1 LWLRTLRIS
10 AWMRWRKEKKNRCRG
25 ESHQT
30 AVKHW
35 GSNEC
40 CINVIKLFFHY
51 SMSRSNITLEMSVN
65 MEPLAVSWDM
75 SAGTRTEWH
84 QPGKLLNSSKQWNRL
99 WQCCWACIN
108 TDSNTH
114 RLQTHIKMLH
124 FTLTVYQID
133 FRQREI
139 EKGGGEMMGKEERR
153 SWKTVDPYTPPLSC
167 K

>member
-1 LWLRTLRIS
+1 
-10 AWMRWRKEKKNRCRG
+10 MRWKKKKNRCRG
-25 ESHQT
+25 ESHQS

-51 SMSRSNITLEMSVN
+51 SMSRSNITLEIYVN
-65 MEPLAVSWDM
+65 MEPLAVLWDM

-139 EKGGGEMMGKEERR
+139 EKGGGEMMGEKRETVMENCR
-153 SWKTVDPYTPPLSC
+153 SLHSPALMQINKSDG
-167 K
+167 